1 MHASKE
7 SRRFGSKLRWI
18 GTLSVLVLTGALVGV
33 FVSNGG
39 AASAPDRGAINR
51 HLDASTLAR
60 VQRTVLQFKETNHTP
75 GVLVGIWSPKG
86 TFVSATGVADLTTGA
101 PLTTDMQFKIASQTK
116 AFTADLILQLIGEGK
131 VSFDDHI
138 SKWVAGVPNGDQ
150 ITIREL
156 LNMTSGLQTG
166 FLVEEANVNKLATGC
181 TEADVLA
188 AGAAQAPLSP
198 PGTKWS
204 YSNYGYD
211 LLGRVVE
218 LVTGEN
224 ISTAIQQR
232 IARPLGLHRTLLPT
246 SGNGL
251 SVPFTHGYGT
261 GGVMSTQAPGVASD
275 DATALQQSCV
285 GASGGMVSTL
295 SDLRISSQA
304 LGTGALLK
312 PAVWKE
318 AQKDMIPY
326 AFSDNY
332 NGPAAGSKDWAL
344 LSPVGSSARKAV
356 SPATNRSPCTRLPA
370 TRPSRSSPPSSPTP
384 SRPRG
389 CSRLSP
395 WMSTAPTSASGS
407 HPLKP
412 SLPATRACRH
422 RIEGWNHG
430 RPRGQGSDD
439 AKQAGSGRRFT
450 PQPCRLDEA
459 DELDDHDS
467 MSSVRHTASSGCRK
481 GHPPADQN
489 LFVCG
494 KSRPKVWETAL
505 KRIVGP
511 GRQLYR

>member
-7 SRRFGSKLRWI
+7 TRRFGSKLRWI
-18 GTLSVLVLTGALVGV
+18 GTLSVLALTGALVGAL
-33 FVSNGG
+33 VSNGG
-39 AASAPDRGAINR
+39 DAASAPDRGAISR
-51 HLDASTLAR
+51 PLDPSTLAK
-60 VQRTVLQFKETNHTP
+60 VQHTVLQFKETNHTP

-101 PLTTDMQFKIASQTK
+101 PLTTDTQFKIASQTK

-138 SKWVAGVPNGDQ
+138 SKWVAGVPNGNQ

-261 GGVMSTQAPGVASD
+261 GGVLSTQAPGVASD

-295 SDLRISSQA
+295 SDLHVWSQA

-332 NGPAAGSKDWAL
+332 NGPGRWLQGLGFVESGGFIGKEGSFPGYE
-344 LSPVGSSARKAV
+344 SITMYS
-356 SPATNRSPCTRLPA
+356 
-370 TRPSRSSPPSSPTP
+370 PSRHTTIEVVSTKQPNAVTPTRMFQALAMDVYGPNIGFGLTP
-384 SRPRG
+384 SQAI
-389 CSRLSP
+389 
-395 WMSTAPTSASGS
+395 APSYTGM
-407 HPLKP
+407 
-412 SLPATRACRH
+412 PA
-422 RIEGWNHG
+422 
-430 RPRGQGSDD
+430 QD
-439 AKQAGSGRRFT
+439 
-450 PQPCRLDEA
+450 
-459 DELDDHDS
+459 
-467 MSSVRHTASSGCRK
+467 
-481 GHPPADQN
+481 
-489 LFVCG
+489 
-494 KSRPKVWETAL
+494 
-505 KRIVGP
+505 
-511 GRQLYR
+511 

>member
-1 MHASKE
+1 MPCSTLPMPMRSAVVSESAKARVMTHTKPPVLHPDQKVGETMHASKE
-7 SRRFGSKLRWI
+7 TRRFGSKLRWI
-18 GTLSVLVLTGALVGV
+18 GTLSVLALTGALVGAL
-33 FVSNGG
+33 VSNGG
-39 AASAPDRGAINR
+39 DAASAPDRGAISR
-51 HLDASTLAR
+51 PLDPSTLAK
-60 VQRTVLQFKETNHTP
+60 VQHTVLQFKETNHTP

-86 TFVSATGVADLTTGA
+86 TFVSATGVADLATGA
-101 PLTTDMQFKIASQTK
+101 PLTTDTQFKIASQTK

-138 SKWVAGVPNGDQ
+138 SKWVAGVPNGNQ

-166 FLVEEANVNKLATGC
+166 FLVEEANVNKLASGC

-261 GGVMSTQAPGVASD
+261 GGVLSTQAPGVASD

-295 SDLRISSQA
+295 SDLHVWSQA

-326 AFSDNY
+326 AFSDHY
-332 NGPAAGSKDWAL
+332 NGPGRWLQGLGFVESGGFIGKEGSFPGYE
-344 LSPVGSSARKAV
+344 SITMYS
-356 SPATNRSPCTRLPA
+356 
-370 TRPSRSSPPSSPTP
+370 PSRHTTIEVVSTKQPNAVTPTRMFQALAMDVYGPNIGFGLTPAQALAPSYT
-384 SRPRG
+384 G
-389 CSRLSP
+389 
-395 WMSTAPTSASGS
+395 M
-407 HPLKP
+407 
-412 SLPATRACRH
+412 PA
-422 RIEGWNHG
+422 
-430 RPRGQGSDD
+430 QD
-439 AKQAGSGRRFT
+439 
-450 PQPCRLDEA
+450 
-459 DELDDHDS
+459 
-467 MSSVRHTASSGCRK
+467 
-481 GHPPADQN
+481 
-489 LFVCG
+489 
-494 KSRPKVWETAL
+494 
-505 KRIVGP
+505 
-511 GRQLYR
+511 

>member
-1 MHASKE
+1 MPVSKNF
-7 SRRFGSKLRWI
+7 RRFGSKLRWI
-18 GTLSVLVLTGALVGV
+18 GTLGVLVLTGALVGV
-33 FVSNGG
+33 FASNGGG
-39 AASAPDRGAINR
+39 AASAPDRGAISR
-51 HLDASTLAR
+51 HLDPSTLAK

-75 GVLVGIWSPKG
+75 GVLVGIWSPRG
-86 TFVSATGVADLTTGA
+86 TFVSAIGVADLTTGA
-101 PLTTDMQFKIASQTK
+101 PLTTDTQFKIASQTK

-138 SKWVAGVPNGDQ
+138 SNWVAGVPNGNQ

-218 LVTGEN
+218 LVTGEDV
-224 ISTAIQQR
+224 STAIQQR

-295 SDLRISSQA
+295 SDLRVWSQA

-332 NGPAAGSKDWAL
+332 NGPGRWFQGLGFVESGGFIGKEGSFPGYESITMYSPSRHTTIEVVSTKQPNAVTPTRMFQAL
-344 LSPVGSSARKAV
+344 AMDVYGPNIGFGLTPSQALAPSYTG
-356 SPATNRSPCTRLPA
+356 LPA
-370 TRPSRSSPPSSPTP
+370 
-384 SRPRG
+384 
-389 CSRLSP
+389 
-395 WMSTAPTSASGS
+395 
-407 HPLKP
+407 
-412 SLPATRACRH
+412 
-422 RIEGWNHG
+422 
-430 RPRGQGSDD
+430 QD
-439 AKQAGSGRRFT
+439 
-450 PQPCRLDEA
+450 
-459 DELDDHDS
+459 
-467 MSSVRHTASSGCRK
+467 
-481 GHPPADQN
+481 
-489 LFVCG
+489 
-494 KSRPKVWETAL
+494 
-505 KRIVGP
+505 
-511 GRQLYR
+511 